1 MTIMETII
9 DQNTSAVESNR
20 FLMKIKS
27 GEKEFILDYPHD
39 ANYTEAFNATMT
51 FLLQIYDLSK
61 KAPAVPVE
69 GEINNDK

>member
-1 MTIMETII
+1 METVI
-9 DQNTSAVESNR
+9 DQNTSAVEPNR

-61 KAPAVPVE
+61 KVVPAPVE
-69 GEINNDK
+69 GEVKNDI